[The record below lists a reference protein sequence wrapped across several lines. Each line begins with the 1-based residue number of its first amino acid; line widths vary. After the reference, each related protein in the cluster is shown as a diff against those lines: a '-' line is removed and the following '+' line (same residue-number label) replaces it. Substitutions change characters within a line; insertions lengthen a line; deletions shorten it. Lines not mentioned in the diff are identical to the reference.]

1 MTTVLKPA
9 SVFSAVAAL
18 LLLISGCSQ
27 TGSSASANSGG
38 HGREL
43 YQLHCLD
50 CHEGNNLNLR
60 KQPPK
65 LNGLFRAKTLP
76 SGAPLTDEE
85 IRKTIIEGRGIMPA
99 FDQRL
104 SDKDVEQ
111 LIKYLHTM

>member
-1 MTTVLKPA
+1 MKVLKLT
-9 SVFSAVAAL
+9 SIFSLFAAP

-27 TGSSASANSGG
+27 NGGAASANSGG

-50 CHEGNNLNLR
+50 CHEGSNLNLR

-65 LNGLFRAKTLP
+65 LNGLFHAKTLP
-76 SGAPLTDEE
+76 SGAPASDDEV
-85 IRKTIIEGRGIMPA
+85 RKTIVEGRGIMPA

-104 SDKDVEQ
+104 SDKEIEE
-111 LIKYLHTM
+111 LIKYLHAM

>member
-1 MTTVLKPA
+1 MTLKFV
-9 SVFSAVAAL
+9 STLSLLAAL
-18 LLLISGCSQ
+18 LLSISGCSQ
-27 TGSSASANSGG
+27 TGGASANTGG

-43 YQLHCLD
+43 YQLHCMD

-65 LNGLFRAKTLP
+65 LNGLFQAKTLP
-76 SGAPLTDEE
+76 SGAPLTDAE

-104 SDKDVEQ
+104 SDKEIEE
-111 LIKYLHTM
+111 LIKYLHRM

>member
-1 MTTVLKPA
+1 MTTVLKLTSA
-9 SVFSAVAAL
+9 SFVVAAL
-18 LLLISGCSQ
+18 SVLISGCSQ
-27 TGSSASANSGG
+27 GGGTASANSGS

-65 LNGLFRAKTLP
+65 LNGLFHAKTLP
-76 SGAPLTDEE
+76 SGAPLTDVE

-104 SDKDVEQ
+104 SDKEIEE